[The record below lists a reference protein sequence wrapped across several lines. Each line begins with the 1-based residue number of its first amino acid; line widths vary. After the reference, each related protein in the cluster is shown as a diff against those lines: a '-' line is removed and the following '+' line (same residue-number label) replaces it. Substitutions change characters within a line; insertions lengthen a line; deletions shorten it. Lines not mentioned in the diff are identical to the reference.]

1 MLKEYKNFNIS
12 RTDKNNI
19 ILIGNFDGLHVGHQQ
34 LFKLAKIYSNKFK
47 LKIGVLTFDPLPIMF
62 FNKRLS
68 NYRIIN
74 NYQKKILFYKAG
86 ADFIITK
93 KFDKKFSKI
102 SSLQFI
108 EKIIVK
114 KINPKLI
121 FVSNNFRFGFKRI
134 GNVEQLKQK
143 ENVFSYKII
152 KPLLLKKGKKIVSS
166 TLVRKYLQIGKLKE
180 ANKLLKRNWAING
193 VVEKGRQVGKKLGF
207 PTCNIDLKDYIIPKL
222 GVYSIKAKIVN
233 QKKTYKG
240 IANIGYRPTFGGK
253 KILLEVNLFSFNGNL
268 YNKSLNVS
276 FYSFIRGE
284 KKFKNHKILIQQIKK
299 DLKQAK
305 FDLNKS

>member
-1 MLKEYKNFNIS
+1 MVKEYKNFNIS
-12 RTDKNNI
+12 RTDKKNI
-19 ILIGNFDGLHVGHQQ
+19 ILIGNFDGLHVGHQK
-34 LFKLAKIYSNKFK
+34 LFKLAKIYSKKFK
-47 LKIGVLTFDPLPIMF
+47 LKIGVLTFDPLPVMF
-62 FNKRLS
+62 FNKKLS

-74 NYQKKILFYKAG
+74 NYQKKLLFYKAG
-86 ADFIITK
+86 VDFLITK

-114 KINPKLI
+114 KISPKFI
-121 FVSNNFRFGFKRI
+121 FVSDNFKFGFKRI
-134 GNVEQLKQK
+134 GNVKQLKLK
-143 ENVFSYKII
+143 ENIFGYRII
-152 KPLLLKKGKKIVSS
+152 KPLPLKKRRKIVSS

-180 ANKLLKRNWAING
+180 ANKLLRRNWTING
-193 VVEKGRQVGKKLGF
+193 VVEKGRQVGKGLGF

-222 GVYSIKAKIVN
+222 GVYSVKTELVN
-233 QKKTYKG
+233 QKKIYKG

-253 KILLEVNLFSFNGNL
+253 KILLEVNLFNFNGNL